1 MLLDLVSPWAAAVGV
16 SDNAARTAFLT
27 RNATLLEHLRRQ
39 RAPDRTALELA
50 HDGRLLD
57 AFARRWA
64 DHARQLPLIDAVD
77 RAAALGAD
85 VPIVVT
91 LLAGDGRGDIV
102 EPLPFL
108 NPAVVAL
115 FVEHAES
122 RDDEVPRLAA
132 GIARGAALVTR
143 WCAPDSASALR
154 GVTAL
159 PWDRWALSRDVPL
172 GEWIYA
178 DGVATHLARAL
189 EPLLPLHRLMGLS
202 SSALA
207 RLREAERALR
217 ARLVED
223 LPRPGLGPVLRWLVP
238 DAPPSARTLGGH
250 VIPPG
255 AGRYLAWRLTAERV
269 NTLGMR
275 AAIRGGI

>member
-1 MLLDLVSPWAAAVGV
+1 M
-16 SDNAARTAFLT
+16 
-27 RNATLLEHLRRQ
+27 
-39 RAPDRTALELA
+39 
-50 HDGRLLD
+50 
-57 AFARRWA
+57 
-64 DHARQLPLIDAVD
+64 VD

-91 LLAGDGRGDIV
+91 MLAGDGRGDIV

-108 NPAVVAL
+108 DPSVVAL
-115 FVEHAES
+115 FVEHEES

-132 GIARGAALVTR
+132 ALARGAALVTR
-143 WCAPDSASALR
+143 WRAQDSASALR
-154 GVTAL
+154 GATGV
-159 PWDRWALSRDVPL
+159 PWDRWTLSRDVPL

-178 DGVATHLARAL
+178 DGVATHLARTL
-189 EPLLPLHRLMGLS
+189 EPLLPLHRLLGLS
-202 SSALA
+202 SNALT
-207 RLREAERALR
+207 RLRETERTLR

-223 LPRPGLGPVLRWLVP
+223 LPRAGLGPVLRWMVP
-238 DAPPSARTLGGH
+238 DAPAAARTLGGH

-269 NTLGMR
+269 NTLGIR